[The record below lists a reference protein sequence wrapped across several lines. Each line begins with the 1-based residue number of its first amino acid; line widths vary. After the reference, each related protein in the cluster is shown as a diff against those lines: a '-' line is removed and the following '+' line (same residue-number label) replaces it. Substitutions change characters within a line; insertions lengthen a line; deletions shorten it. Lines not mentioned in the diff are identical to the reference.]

1 MKNCGANDFFEVRK
15 QALPSSLFMNAMSDL
30 YLPLIGANAFAAYFA
45 LWGEGKTPSTHAHLL
60 QKLQLSPGQFY
71 QAMLPLEAM

>member
-30 YLPLIGANAFAAYFA
+30 YLPLIGANAFAAYF
-45 LWGEGKTPSTHAHLL
+45 TI
-60 QKLQLSPGQFY
+60 
-71 QAMLPLEAM
+71 